1 MIINCSFFFCSD
13 IKACR
18 KKPPRYTPVKVLVYE
33 LSCAYVFLL
42 LTIFSFSRRTVFLER
57 TKLPVWDD
65 RAEPHAS
72 AASSKLGKC
81 PATLPLVQTARAT
94 RHCTRNMVN
103 YSSRH
108 ATSRARRLK
117 VEQLDRVEGKRL
129 RGETLGPLITLC
141 PWVLSCLLF
150 PI

>member
-1 MIINCSFFFCSD
+1 MLH
-13 IKACR
+13 
-18 KKPPRYTPVKVLVYE
+18 PRKVLVYE
-33 LSCAYVFLL
+33 LVCAYFFIL
-42 LTIFSFSRRTVFLER
+42 LTIFSFSSLTVFGKNQIASLR
-57 TKLPVWDD
+57 PST
-65 RAEPHAS
+65 EPHAS

-81 PATLPLVQTARAT
+81 PDTLLLVQTARAT

-108 ATSRARRLK
+108 ATSRVRRLK

-129 RGETLGPLITLC
+129 RRETLGPLITLC
-141 PWVLSCLLF
+141 PGVLSCLLF